1 MEFQSPAIANTC
13 SLGVILQ
20 SQNLLAMNEKLTTTT
35 SSIGLF
41 IGGIFGLVG
50 SFAPSA
56 SLRGLAWGVDGVGLV
71 LASALLTI
79 YYFRKGLDITAAGF
93 LIFAVGEGL
102 ILSSSGIDL
111 DRNVPAFGAGT
122 SLWAASLFL
131 ISFQKTYPLF
141 IRCSGLLAAVLFS
154 VVAVQIFTDHP
165 VNALT
170 KPLPFFAYPIFVI
183 TIFGWAWTLLRTPS
197 LLQNAKS

>member
-1 MEFQSPAIANTC
+1 
-13 SLGVILQ
+13 
-20 SQNLLAMNEKLTTTT
+20 MNEKRTKTTA
-35 SSIGLF
+35 SIGLL

-56 SLRGLAWGVDGVGLV
+56 PLRGLAWGIDGVGLI
-71 LASALLTI
+71 LASTLLTI
-79 YYFRKGLDITAAGF
+79 YYHRKGLDTTAAGF
-93 LIFAVGEGL
+93 LIFASGEGL

-111 DRNVPAFGAGT
+111 NSGIPLFGAGT
-122 SLWAASLFL
+122 SLWAASLFV

-141 IRCSGLLAAVLFS
+141 IRCTGLLAAVLFS
-154 VVAVQIFTDHP
+154 VVAFQIFTAHP

-183 TIFGWAWTLLRTPS
+183 TIFGWAWALLRTPS
-197 LLQNAKS
+197 LLQNEKD